1 MLSSNARAAKRFKD
15 RHGETFARV
24 RDYYATIKDSVEIV
38 DLRDVVPL
46 FKSVTLTD
54 EEQAISKGEP
64 S

>member
-1 MLSSNARAAKRFKD
+1 VLSSNARAAKRFKD

-38 DLRDVVPL
+38 DLHVVLL
-46 FKSVTLTD
+46 FKSVTLTE